1 MLKVY
6 FWFTSHRGWSN
17 ILFLNSI
24 FVLLCISRLISDIS
38 IKGEEITPFL
48 WAWICRS
55 TTSRPNGTWWPYRLC
70 ATKSTIPAARSLT
83 RTFSSTW
90 SWGENPSFTRSTS
103 SSPAWAFHSSQCS
116 YSTCPQTQERRLANL
131 KLCITTQQKS
141 SHQSLESQKLYFPQ
155 RRIVRHNDLSFCLHI
170 VRKPWILSENS
181 IFRKTRTDAA
191 EARPAALNSLR
202 SLLRNLRLLCGQK
215 FLSMKKFSKKNRQIF
230 SFVE

>member
-155 RRIVRHNDLSFCLHI
+155 RRIVRHNDLSFCLHT
-170 VRKPWILSENS
+170 VRDLEFSENS
-181 IFRKTRTDAA
+181 IFRKMSKIVN
-191 EARPAALNSLR
+191 LNFR
-202 SLLRNLRLLCGQK
+202 A
-215 FLSMKKFSKKNRQIF
+215 KNQ
-230 SFVE
+230 